1 MRTSAIAHTSQLCPD
16 FWWSTLHM
24 VVREIPLNCQ
34 SERWTGSN
42 GSSTPPV
49 HQSYSSTLPH
59 SPPPL
64 PSCSSSH
71 GHPAP
76 ARGLSLL
83 FLLCRTF
90 LSQTSSTLTP
100 CPPSGLCPKV
110 TLCGSNCWTPYLNQ
124 QLCFSPE
131 HLPPYR
137 VSYLLILCL
146 PSPEHKLHE
155 SSRFWP
161 FCLLLFLAHNKH
173 LMN

>member
-1 MRTSAIAHTSQLCPD
+1 MQLKPTLFKGQLNKWSKIQPRLKISTATTVDQTGVRTSAIAHTSQLCPD
-16 FWWSTLHM
+16 FWWFTLHM
-24 VVREIPLNCQ
+24 VVREIPLNCK
-34 SERWTGSN
+34 SERWTGSK

-64 PSCSSSH
+64 PSSSSLH

-110 TLCGSNCWTPYLNQ
+110 TLSGSNCWTPYLNQ
-124 QLCFSPE
+124 QLCFSP
-131 HLPPYR
+131 
-137 VSYLLILCL
+137 
-146 PSPEHKLHE
+146 
-155 SSRFWP
+155 
-161 FCLLLFLAHNKH
+161 
-173 LMN
+173 